1 VFILH
6 RPVGRF
12 FNYAFCRFSDVYMG
26 KRLSLMSIARKLVK
40 EIRFPEINGKVCR
53 ALPYDREARKFESG
67 GSLFVKGLGKGWT
80 HRELYEHFKSFGE
93 ITSVKVS
100 L

>member
-1 VFILH
+1 MCTWVSEN
-6 RPVGRF
+6 V
-12 FNYAFCRFSDVYMG
+12 
-26 KRLSLMSIARKLVK
+26 RLRDLFVARKLVK

-80 HRELYEHFKSFGE
+80 HRELFEHFK
-93 ITSVKVS
+93 
-100 L
+100 